1 MKYYVTINGVKF
13 TVELEGNE
21 ALVVGPDGEHR
32 VQMEPLGG
40 LVRPIT
46 EVVASS
52 SKARGRAPS
61 SGVTVSMWGDSK
73 PTTTPAKVLRLLAGG
88 QPIEVTVENE
98 RDRLRRR
105 LTHASRLQG
114 KIKMTSPLPG
124 VIRQILLFPGNSITA
139 GQPILTLEAMKMEN
153 EVRAEVDGRLTE
165 ILVQEGQIVNTG
177 DELLEI
183 DVKPSE

>member
-1 MKYYVTINGVKF
+1 
-13 TVELEGNE
+13 
-21 ALVVGPDGEHR
+21 
-32 VQMEPLGG
+32 
-40 LVRPIT
+40 
-46 EVVASS
+46 
-52 SKARGRAPS
+52 
-61 SGVTVSMWGDSK
+61 
-73 PTTTPAKVLRLLAGG
+73 
-88 QPIEVTVENE
+88 
-98 RDRLRRR
+98 
-105 LTHASRLQG
+105 
-114 KIKMTSPLPG
+114 MTSPLPG